1 MSCGT
6 CSEKTKAGAAAATGG
21 PVATGAAAQ
30 PRHCPKCGK
39 FLPKSGQCLNCD
51 EENDDGTEAVFFI
64 EDGRLRRSDGLSDE
78 PEDEEPAA
86 TMFVTAE
93 TKAALKLAKAVA
105 ALDPKAIPAP
115 EPRWP
120 GDKDAGIH
128 IDLPDGYFIRTFKH
142 TMGRTFA
149 EVSQIGA
156 DHLSKRPNATKG
168 LSVYV
173 GRGGDGHPRAVK
185 ALIRESKSLSEIGAK
200 RAGMERKGFR
210 QCERCGGYVDAD
222 GAGHTPGCDDG
233 KATAVTLAQK
243 KKDDARAGETSA
255 AARHSKPQRFEY
267 CDNCGATMSRSAY
280 KRGQGLCPACVAAIN

>member
-6 CSEKTKAGAAAATGG
+6 CSEKTKAGAAAASGA
-21 PVATGAAAQ
+21 PVATGAVAQ
-30 PRHCPKCGK
+30 TRHCPQCGK
-39 FLPKSGQCLNCD
+39 FLPKSGQCTNCHAKH
-51 EENDDGTEAVFFI
+51 DG
-64 EDGRLRRSDGLSDE
+64 G
-78 PEDEEPAA
+78 
-86 TMFVTAE
+86 TMFVTRS
-93 TKAALKLAKAVA
+93 TQAALKLAQAVA
-105 ALDPKAIPAP
+105 ALDPMAIPGP
-115 EPRWP
+115 EPLWP

-128 IDLPDGYFIRTFKH
+128 IDLHDGYFIRTYKH
-142 TMGRTFA
+142 TLGRTFA

-185 ALIRESKSLSEIGAK
+185 ALIRESKQLSGILAK